1 MAIEKA
7 FYTNGAAPPS
17 ADEIE
22 IEIVDPEVVTI
33 STDEMEISMEFD
45 DEPVMDHG
53 ANLVDF
59 MDQNE
64 AEKLGSELVN
74 LYNADKPTGS

>member
-22 IEIVDPEVVTI
+22 IEIVDPEARGKFFYFLSFFV
-33 STDEMEISMEFD
+33 
-45 DEPVMDHG
+45 
-53 ANLVDF
+53 LVLAF
-59 MDQNE
+59 IFV
-64 AEKLGSELVN
+64 KYIFLILI
-74 LYNADKPTGS
+74 